1 MGGATRKARV
11 MFTCEH
17 EVKNSLEAWAESENR
32 TVSNLVETLI
42 EEVLATRGMLPKKQT
57 PASGT
62 SAKGTG
68 GKGRGK
74 GVKDE

>member
-17 EVKNSLEAWAESENR
+17 EIKNCLEIWADSENR

-42 EEVLATRGMLPKKQT
+42 VDALIAKGMLPEKQP

-62 SAKGTG
+62 TRS
-68 GKGRGK
+68 KGRGK
-74 GVKDE
+74 KGGEE

>member
-17 EVKNSLEAWAESENR
+17 EIKNCLETWADSENR

-42 EEVLATRGMLPKKQT
+42 VDALIAKGMLPKKQP
-57 PASGT
+57 PASG
-62 SAKGTG
+62 SS

-74 GVKDE
+74 KGGEE